1 MSGLF
6 SAPMTIVTVLVMAA
20 AIFDVWTFRIPN
32 LLTVPAMISALVYH
46 AAAPP
51 PASLASSLAGLCFG
65 AGILFVL
72 YLGGIMGA
80 GDVKLM
86 AAVGAWL
93 GLPAVFHVF
102 VISAMA
108 TGVYSVAL
116 LAWDRGIRRTLAL
129 FYAQLAQLPIGGV
142 RPATD
147 ASIADAVRA
156 PDRRKRLVPFAAMVA
171 FGVIVL
177 GLFPDW

>member
-1 MSGLF
+1 
-6 SAPMTIVTVLVMAA
+6 MTIAMILVVAA
-20 AIFDVWTFRIPN
+20 AIIDIWTFRVPN
-32 LLTVPAMISALVYH
+32 FLTVPAIIAALVFH

-51 PASLASSLAGLCFG
+51 PASLASSLAGLGFG

-72 YLGGIMGA
+72 YMGGIMGA

-93 GLPAVFHVF
+93 GLPAVFSVF
-102 VISAMA
+102 VISGMA
-108 TGVYSVAL
+108 TGLYSVSL

-129 FYAQLAQLPIGGV
+129 FYAQLCQLPMGAGG
-142 RPATD
+142 PATD
-147 ASIADAVRA
+147 TSIADAVRA

-171 FGVIVL
+171 LGVIVL
-177 GLFPDW
+177 GLFPNW

>member
-1 MSGLF
+1 
-6 SAPMTIVTVLVMAA
+6 
-20 AIFDVWTFRIPN
+20 
-32 LLTVPAMISALVYH
+32 
-46 AAAPP
+46 
-51 PASLASSLAGLCFG
+51 
-65 AGILFVL
+65 
-72 YLGGIMGA
+72 MGA

-108 TGVYSVAL
+108 TGVYSVVL

-129 FYAQLAQLPIGGV
+129 FYGSSLNCQLAEM

-147 ASIADAVRA
+147 ASIADAVPA

-177 GLFPDW
+177 GLVSGLVKHHDGPFVI